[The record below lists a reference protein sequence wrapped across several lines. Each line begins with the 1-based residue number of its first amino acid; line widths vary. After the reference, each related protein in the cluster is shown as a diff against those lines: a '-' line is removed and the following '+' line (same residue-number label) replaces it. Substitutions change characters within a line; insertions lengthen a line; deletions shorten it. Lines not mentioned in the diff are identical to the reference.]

1 MLSPILAE
9 KLIEQHPGLN
19 LQFCESKE
27 SILLDMLRR
36 GEIDLFVGHAQ
47 IGSTVYLS
55 GELSTERLSL
65 YVPDSFLNLSA
76 EERSQNSPEN
86 LYELQPEQL
95 QGLPV
100 IAPAS
105 TQGLYI
111 NYMDMV
117 ERLHLFPRRVIQT
130 SNQVTAL
137 RMVAHGLGYLYSGGL
152 LTPNASLSM
161 FLTEQER
168 QRLLYCSVPGLPDT
182 RKCYYAYYPQ
192 SPNLS
197 LIHESLRILK
207 ELTTP

>member
-1 MLSPILAE
+1 M
-9 KLIEQHPGLN
+9 
-19 LQFCESKE
+19 
-27 SILLDMLRR
+27 
-36 GEIDLFVGHAQ
+36 
-47 IGSTVYLS
+47 
-55 GELSTERLSL
+55 
-65 YVPDSFLNLSA
+65 PDSFLNLSA

-117 ERLHLFPRRVIQT
+117 ERLHLSPRRVIQT

-168 QRLLYCSVPGLPDT
+168 QRRFSIARFPGFRIPANVTMLII
-182 RKCYYAYYPQ
+182 RKAPIF
-192 SPNLS
+192 L
-197 LIHESLRILK
+197 
-207 ELTTP
+207 